1 MLIKLYCDNIAHNP
15 VQHDKTKHIEVDRH
29 FIKENLDGGL
39 ICMPYIPT
47 IEQLVD
53 VFTKGLRKGQFN
65 SITFKLGMND
75 IFEPT

>member
-39 ICMPYIPT
+39 ICTPYIPT